1 MSGTLLGTYSP
12 GTTLLHRMPA
22 GAKMLALMGLSTV
35 VVLVRGPVSGLVAL
49 VLALGLVGWSGTGV
63 RATVRA
69 LRAFF
74 LVAAVLLAY
83 HLFLGTWQVAVEQ
96 VGDLLAL
103 VLLATVLTATTPVDA
118 LLDMI
123 VRAVGPLRRFGA
135 NPEKVALAFSLVL
148 RSIPV
153 LLTIASETR
162 DAARARGLERSPRAW
177 LTPFVVRTVAHARDT
192 GDALHARGLGD
203 D

>member
-1 MSGTLLGTYSP
+1 MNGILLGTYRP

-22 GAKMLALMGLSTV
+22 GAKMVALMVLSTV
-35 VVLVRGPVSGLVAL
+35 VVLVDGPASGVVALAVALALVA
-49 VLALGLVGWSGTGV
+49 WSGTGFA
-63 RATVRA
+63 ATVRA

-74 LVAAVLLAY
+74 LVAALLLAY
-83 HLFLGTWQVAVEQ
+83 HLLFGTWQVAVEQ
-96 VGDLLAL
+96 VGDLLGL

-118 LLDMI
+118 LLDTI
-123 VRAVGPLRRFGA
+123 VRALGPLRRVGA

-148 RSIPV
+148 RTIPM

-162 DAARARGLERSPRAW
+162 DAARARGLERSPRTW

>member
-1 MSGTLLGTYSP
+1 
-12 GTTLLHRMPA
+12 MPA

-49 VLALGLVGWSGTGV
+49 LLALGLVGWSGTGV
-63 RATVRA
+63 RATVRT

-83 HLFLGTWQVAVEQ
+83 HLLFGTWQVAVEQ

-153 LLTIASETR
+153 LLTIAAETR
-162 DAARARGLERSPRAW
+162 DAARARGLERSPRTW